1 MHIKVLGPGC
11 RNCENLSRNV
21 EKAMA
26 KIERDY
32 TLEKVTDYAVMQAYG
47 LMRTPGL
54 VIDETLVSA
63 GQVLSPK
70 QITDMLAKMA

>member
-1 MHIKVLGPGC
+1 
-11 RNCENLSRNV
+11 
-21 EKAMA
+21 MA

-54 VIDETLVSA
+54 IIDETLVTA

-70 QITDMLAKMA
+70 QKKICSPKWPKKTPSGVFF